1 MGFTSINSFCENSC
15 LSKKKKEKKRKKTR
29 IWAKVTLLPLMEQ
42 ILVLETA
49 YN

>member
-1 MGFTSINSFCENSC
+1 MGFISIVFVKTVVYA
-15 LSKKKKEKKRKKTR
+15 KKKKRKEKNPR
-29 IWAKVTLLPLMEQ
+29 IWAKVTLIPLMEQ